1 METQVATLVWAGVG
15 CMALVLGVTCA
26 ILWKIARD

>member
-15 CMALVLGVTCA
+15 CMTLVVSVTCLVL
-26 ILWKIARD
+26 WRIARD